1 MRVCS
6 NHVIEYIQDYP
17 TLNLGYDA
25 KLKIKLLDPA
35 VAGSKRSLTNI
46 CNANNLT
53 QPVWRNTKHEMPK
66 QDHLDLCNSSS
77 GSVLSN
83 FKNLFLPPTSTPL
96 IKRSKNAHNLENTNN
111 NYISQYF
118 LETDTDLKIM
128 SIDEAIQRIKQ
139 KHVKTNTF
147 MLILK
152 LQV

>member
-1 MRVCS
+1 
-6 NHVIEYIQDYP
+6 
-17 TLNLGYDA
+17 
-25 KLKIKLLDPA
+25 
-35 VAGSKRSLTNI
+35 
-46 CNANNLT
+46 
-53 QPVWRNTKHEMPK
+53 MPR